1 LDFVTNKKKYVSIKR
16 NALKL
21 IGMKK
26 LSAKNENRRNGDVSP
41 KNTALLVVSITS
53 FIFPFM
59 ASGVNIALPSISKD
73 LSMNAV
79 SLNWVAMSFLLAAA
93 VFNVPFGRLGDIY
106 GRKKLF
112 IIGLTVFSA
121 GSLLSG
127 FAPNK
132 DLLIA
137 FRVIQ
142 GIGGSMYSGAGPA
155 IITSVFPQ
163 GERGRALGITTAS
176 VYLGLSCGPFLGG
189 IIVFHLGWRSLF
201 LMNVPIYFFIL
212 WLIRAKLKGE
222 WKESDGESFDY
233 FGSILFGSSIMGI
246 IYGFTNLANDFG
258 IFLLS
263 LGIASLVGFVVWE
276 NKVTSP
282 IFNLSLLTKSKVFAF
297 SNLAAL
303 INYSATFAVTIL
315 FSLYLQYAKGMS
327 AKMAGLI
334 LVTQPAIQAIFS
346 PMMGKLSDRI
356 DPQIVS
362 SMGLCITTVGLFL
375 LSILKLET
383 GLLFILVC
391 LVILGFGFA
400 LFSSPNTNAVLSS
413 VPKKYLGVASSFL
426 ATMRVTGQT
435 MSMGIT
441 TLVFSILIG
450 NAKISPK
457 YYGVFIDS
465 LHLLFIIF
473 GCLSFAA
480 IFASLA
486 RGKSQINENN
496 NMQR

>member
-1 LDFVTNKKKYVSIKR
+1 MVKIKITEKRSVGEETDKK
-16 NALKL
+16 A
-21 IGMKK
+21 
-26 LSAKNENRRNGDVSP
+26 
-41 KNTALLVVSITS
+41 ALLVISITS
-53 FIFPFM
+53 FLFPFM
-59 ASGVNIALPSISKD
+59 ASGVNIALPSITKD
-73 LSMNAV
+73 LNMDAV

-93 VFNVPFGRLGDIY
+93 VFNVPFGRLADIY

-112 IIGLTVFSA
+112 IIGLNVFA
-121 GSLLSG
+121 FGSLLSG

-132 DLLIA
+132 ELLIA

-155 IITSVFPQ
+155 IITSVFVQ

-189 IIVFHLGWRSLF
+189 IIIQHLGWRALF
-201 LMNVPIYFFIL
+201 LISVPIYIFIL
-212 WLIRAKLKGE
+212 WLVLAKMKGE

-233 FGSILFGSSIMGI
+233 FGSILIGSSIVGI
-246 IYGFTNLANDFG
+246 IYGFTSLAKYYG
-258 IFLLS
+258 IFLI
-263 LGIASLVGFVVWE
+263 GIGAVGLIAFVAWE
-276 NKVTSP
+276 KKVKSP
-282 IFNLSLLTKSKVFAF
+282 IFNLSLLTKSRVFAF

-327 AKMAGLI
+327 PKEAGLI
-334 LVTQPAIQAIFS
+334 LVTQPVIQAVFS

-362 SMGLCITTVGLFL
+362 SAGLCITTVGLFL
-375 LSILKLET
+375 LSFLTLET
-383 GLLFILVC
+383 GLLYIISC

-400 LFSSPNTNAVLSS
+400 LFSSPNTNAVMSS
-413 VPKKYLGVASSFL
+413 IPKKYLGVASSFL

-435 MSMGIT
+435 LSMGIT

-450 NAKISPK
+450 NVKISPK
-457 YYGVFIDS
+457 YYGEFMSS

-486 RGKSQINENN
+486 RGKSQTAKNIVSED
-496 NMQR
+496 